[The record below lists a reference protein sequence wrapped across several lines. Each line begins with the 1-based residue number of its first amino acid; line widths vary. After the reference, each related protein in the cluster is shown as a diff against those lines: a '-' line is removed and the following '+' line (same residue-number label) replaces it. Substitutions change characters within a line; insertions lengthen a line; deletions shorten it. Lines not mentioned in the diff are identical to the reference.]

1 LDHSEGEEKAI
12 EREVEREGEV
22 EEQGGGDVEMVDDSS
37 KTPSGGASARRKG
50 GKTRQLVTVQRLAVS
65 PDGQWLASSDDRRR
79 VHIFNLDSIKVRC
92 SFPLQFSLLTSI
104 TQHHTTLPSLPHL
117 PTTLTFDPL
126 SPSTLYIGLA
136 NNTIQIFDVETRLF
150 PEWSLE
156 VCRNLPRRLT
166 GLADPVMGLVFSGV
180 AVGVAT
186 GAGERKGS
194 KEVVAWGTS
203 WMCKISLIS
212 SSSSQH
218 GSYGLTSTAAG
229 GKKRPRE
236 REAGQSQTQNQNPVH
251 AHSGTGEKDELEVIN
266 RYRNIL
272 FVDYL
277 TPKEMVIVER
287 PIVDV
292 LRELPPA
299 YFRHKYGS

>member
-1 LDHSEGEEKAI
+1 
-12 EREVEREGEV
+12 
-22 EEQGGGDVEMVDDSS
+22 
-37 KTPSGGASARRKG
+37 
-50 GKTRQLVTVQRLAVS
+50 
-65 PDGQWLASSDDRRR
+65 
-79 VHIFNLDSIKVRC
+79 
-92 SFPLQFSLLTSI
+92 
-104 TQHHTTLPSLPHL
+104 
-117 PTTLTFDPL
+117 
-126 SPSTLYIGLA
+126 
-136 NNTIQIFDVETRLF
+136 
-150 PEWSLE
+150 
-156 VCRNLPRRLT
+156 
-166 GLADPVMGLVFSGV
+166 MGLVFSGV
-180 AVGVAT
+180 AVGGAS

-212 SSSSQH
+212 SPSSQH
-218 GSYGLTSTAAG
+218 GSYGLTNTGAG

-236 REAGQSQTQNQNPVH
+236 RDAGQSQTQTQNQNLVQ
-251 AHSGTGEKDELEVIN
+251 AHSGTGEKDDLEVIN